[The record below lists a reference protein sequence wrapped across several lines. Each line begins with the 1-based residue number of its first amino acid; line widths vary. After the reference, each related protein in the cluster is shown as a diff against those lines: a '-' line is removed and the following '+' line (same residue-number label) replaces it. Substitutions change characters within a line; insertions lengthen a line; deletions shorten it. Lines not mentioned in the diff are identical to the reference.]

1 MDLHQL
7 VSNSFLTVL
16 KTLHKYIR
24 LGLSKL
30 KKTLQLGKTTK
41 LINLH
46 VYLSKKQLYDT
57 T

>member
-16 KTLHKYIR
+16 KTLHKYIYM
-24 LGLSKL
+24 LSKV
-30 KKTLQLGKTTK
+30 KKSLQLGKPTK

-46 VYLSKKQLYDT
+46 VYLGKKELYDT
-57 T
+57 M